1 MIDVG
6 CSWNSAIDLVTFK
19 SQVKIN
25 SINIKMKEKAVEIER
40 LPVEHQHSDIQKHSF
55 HKSCFIEVVSKH
67 EHLYLVKYYGNI
79 WPLTNV
85 NKDSYRMSYLW

>member
-25 SINIKMKEKAVEIER
+25 SINTKMKEKAVERER
-40 LPVEHQHSDIQKHSF
+40 LPVEHQHSDIQETVNRITY
-55 HKSCFIEVVSKH
+55 FIKVDSLK
-67 EHLYLVKYYGNI
+67 LFQNMNI
-79 WPLTNV
+79 FILSSIMETFGH
-85 NKDSYRMSYLW
+85 